1 MTLRCESL
9 GLRNLETLETT
20 EGYLATLSSDN
31 ELTLLYQND
40 DPKSIRI
47 SRPYKLYKVV
57 LNSNY
62 IVVVGWSEEKK
73 EASYLLYDSKLQFKD
88 EISVKCC
95 KSS

>member
-1 MTLRCESL
+1 M
-9 GLRNLETLETT
+9 
-20 EGYLATLSSDN
+20 ATLSSDN
-31 ELTLLYQND
+31 ELTLLYQNE
-40 DPKSIRI
+40 DPKAIMI

-62 IVVVGWSEEKK
+62 IVVVGWNEEKK

-88 EISVKCC
+88 EISVKCS